1 MSSTSSLHG
10 QTDLSGAMG
19 EEFLAKLRKALG
31 SDGDFP
37 ASAKVVNKLK
47 EMTSDPRTT
56 AQQVAELILREPSL
70 STRVLHLVNSSF
82 YRRAKPIM
90 TVSQAVVAV
99 GMKSIADLCAG
110 LVLLQRF
117 VPMARKG
124 GPFADCFK
132 QSVVTSLLSSSFSAE
147 IGGNSEGSSNELG
160 YISGFFAE
168 IGILLLAY
176 YFPKMYESTL
186 RRAEQKNI
194 TVSESLMQ
202 ITGLTPIQLSCE
214 VIQALGLP
222 SFYVEV
228 LKSSQDTARMT
239 AGKAR
244 NLEEEKIIV
253 AGKSVCTGHYV
264 SAAISS
270 GDKNLVDTAL
280 KQACAATG
288 VELETV
294 SHVLARLPQIFAD
307 HCISTEIELPDLPS
321 FLSQYEVNSETGS
334 PAADSSQGGNE
345 QVLGFIEEIKQ
356 SVANREPSAS
366 VITSVM
372 EALMYGLGLQRIALL
387 LFDAPKKKLIGRMG
401 LGMSDIVPSS
411 LVRNVDEHAHEP
423 ESIALRDGRPV
434 FQGDSILPD
443 GWPFVVIPIGS
454 FKKGL
459 GIIYADRVDTD
470 TELTDREK
478 AYIGMFTELLE
489 KSIGNAK

>member
-1 MSSTSSLHG
+1 MVNSTLHG
-10 QTDLSGAMG
+10 QSDVGSLTS
-19 EEFLAKLRKALG
+19 EEFLSKLRKALS

-70 STRVLHLVNSSF
+70 STRILHLVNSSF

-117 VPMARKG
+117 IPMARKG

-147 IGGNSEGSSNELG
+147 IGGTSEGSSNELG

-176 YFPKMYESTL
+176 YFPKMYEATA
-186 RRAEQKNI
+186 RRAHDKNI
-194 TVSESLMQ
+194 TIAESLKQ
-202 ITGLTPIQLSCE
+202 ITGLNPLQISVE

-222 SFYVEV
+222 KFYIDV
-228 LKSSQDTARMT
+228 LEASQNKDRLTTHKSRSLD
-239 AGKAR
+239 
-244 NLEEEKIIV
+244 EEKIII
-253 AGKSVCTGHYV
+253 AGKSVNAGYYV

-270 GDKNLVDTAL
+270 GDKARVDEAL
-280 KQACAATG
+280 KHVSDTTG
-288 VELETV
+288 VELDTI
-294 SHVLARLPQIFAD
+294 SSVLGRISKVFED
-307 HCISTEIELPDLPS
+307 HCITTEIDLPELPQ
-321 FLSQYEVNSETGS
+321 FLEQYQPAISGEAGASDSTSEN
-334 PAADSSQGGNE
+334 Q

-356 SVANREPSAS
+356 AVTNREPSAS
-366 VITSVM
+366 IITSVM
-372 EALMYGLGLQRIALL
+372 EALMFGLSFERVVLL
-387 LFDAPKKKLIGRMG
+387 LFDSPKKKLTGRMA
-401 LGMSDIVPSS
+401 LGISDFTPSS
-411 LVRNVDEHAHEP
+411 VTRLIEEHDHDP
-423 ESIALRDGRPV
+423 DGIALRESRPV
-434 FQGDSILPD
+434 FQGDPILEK

-454 FKKGL
+454 LKKGL
-459 GIIYADRVDTD
+459 GVIYGDRLDKD
-470 TELTDREK
+470 QELTDREK
-478 AYIGMFTELLE
+478 AYIGILADLVER
-489 KSIGNAK
+489 SIAHTK